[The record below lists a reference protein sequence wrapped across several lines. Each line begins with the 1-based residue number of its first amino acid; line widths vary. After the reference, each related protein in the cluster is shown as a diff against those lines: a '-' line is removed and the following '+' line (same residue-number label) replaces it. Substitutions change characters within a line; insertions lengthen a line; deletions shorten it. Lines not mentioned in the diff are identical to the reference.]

1 MGTIKE
7 YDCQRGCETEV
18 FENGDTTCTYNRRCC
33 KLSVFNWL
41 EGISQDDLKD
51 FFEVRFKNT
60 RKLIF
65 RNASEQNLKI
75 GDIVVVEAQNGY
87 DVGIITLAGPIIANQ
102 LKRDRID
109 PTTYEFRK
117 IYRKARPADIQKWQ
131 EAIAREHRT
140 MIRSRQMA
148 AALQLN
154 MKIGDVEFQ
163 GDGTKAIF
171 YYIADER
178 VDFRQLI
185 KDFAEEFRIR
195 IEMKQIGARQE
206 AGLIGGLGVCG
217 QALCC
222 SRYMNN
228 FQSITTQAARCQDL
242 SLNPQ
247 KLAGQCGKLK
257 CCINYEAS
265 VYVDAQ
271 QKIPKVTE
279 PLQFEDGEA
288 FLMKTDIL
296 KGMMWF
302 SYDPKSMANLIPLE
316 CGTVRE
322 IIAMNRKGIKAQSH
336 MKDHFAEKS
345 PEFMS
350 AAGEESISRFDN
362 DKKKKKNRNKNKGTE
377 GPKEKQHSKEDKG
390 PREERGPKEEKSPRE
405 DRHPKEGKGNREGRG
420 PKEPREEKVPREP
433 REDKAPREP
442 KEDKT
447 PREPREERA
456 PREPRGEKQHKE
468 EKAPA
473 ANGEGKENNGGGRNN
488 RRNDR
493 NRRGHGP
500 REGRENRE
508 QQGNKAQG
516 GQPEQNRQPEPK
528 KQESGNEA

>member
-7 YDCQRGCETEV
+7 YDCQRGCEKEINDSG
-18 FENGDTTCTYNRRCC
+18 EINCTYKRGCC
-33 KLSVFNWL
+33 KLGVFNWL
-41 EGISQDDLKD
+41 EGISQDDMKD
-51 FFEVRFKNT
+51 LFEIRFKNT
-60 RKLIF
+60 RKLIY
-65 RNASEQNLKI
+65 RNTSEQNLKI

-109 PTTYEFRK
+109 PATYEFRK

-131 EAIAREHRT
+131 EAIAREHKT

-163 GDGTKAIF
+163 GDGSKAIF

-271 QKIPKVTE
+271 AKMPKVTE

-302 SYDPKSMANLIPLE
+302 SYDPKSMANMVALNNKE
-316 CGTVRE
+316 VKE
-322 IIAMNRKGIKAQSH
+322 IIAMNKKGIKAPTQMH
-336 MKDHFAEKS
+336 NNLGDKS
-345 PEFMS
+345 SEFMS
-350 AAGEESISRFDN
+350 AVGEESISRFDN
-362 DKKKKKNRNKNKGTE
+362 DNKKKKKGRKENSDRRENAERKESPEHKEGTE
-377 GPKEKQHSKEDKG
+377 R
-390 PREERGPKEEKSPRE
+390 REGQERR
-405 DRHPKEGKGNREGRG
+405 DRGGNRRHRGNRER
-420 PKEPREEKVPREP
+420 REKS
-433 REDKAPREP
+433 
-442 KEDKT
+442 
-447 PREPREERA
+447 
-456 PREPRGEKQHKE
+456 H
-468 EKAPA
+468 
-473 ANGEGKENNGGGRNN
+473 NG
-488 RRNDR
+488 
-493 NRRGHGP
+493 
-500 REGRENRE
+500 
-508 QQGNKAQG
+508 
-516 GQPEQNRQPEPK
+516 
-528 KQESGNEA
+528 SNEA

>member
-7 YDCQRGCETEV
+7 YDCLRGCEKEV
-18 FENGDTTCTYNRRCC
+18 NQDGETTCTYNRRCC
-33 KLSVFNWL
+33 KLGVFNWL

-51 FFEVRFKNT
+51 YFEVRFKNT

-109 PTTYEFRK
+109 PSSYEFRK

-131 EAIAREHRT
+131 DAIAREHKT

-265 VYVDAQ
+265 AYVDAQ
-271 QKIPKVTE
+271 AKMPKVTE

-302 SYDPKSMANLIPLE
+302 SYDPKSMANMIALNNQE
-316 CGTVRE
+316 VRE
-322 IIAMNRKGIKAQSH
+322 VIAMNRKGIKATSCMQNNY
-336 MKDHFAEKS
+336 AEKS

-362 DKKKKKNRNKNKGTE
+362 EKKKKSRNRNRNKGGEHNRNTEQKAQAPKDQQPKVEQQKEQQPKGEHNK
-377 GPKEKQHSKEDKG
+377 
-390 PREERGPKEEKSPRE
+390 
-405 DRHPKEGKGNREGRG
+405 
-420 PKEPREEKVPREP
+420 
-433 REDKAPREP
+433 
-442 KEDKT
+442 
-447 PREPREERA
+447 
-456 PREPRGEKQHKE
+456 
-468 EKAPA
+468 
-473 ANGEGKENNGGGRNN
+473 
-488 RRNDR
+488 RNDR
-493 NRRGHGP
+493 NRRNRQG
-500 REGRENRE
+500 REG
-508 QQGNKAQG
+508 
-516 GQPEQNRQPEPK
+516 K
-528 KQESGNEA
+528 KQEKNNEA

>member
-1 MGTIKE
+1 
-7 YDCQRGCETEV
+7 
-18 FENGDTTCTYNRRCC
+18 
-33 KLSVFNWL
+33 
-41 EGISQDDLKD
+41 
-51 FFEVRFKNT
+51 
-60 RKLIF
+60 
-65 RNASEQNLKI
+65 
-75 GDIVVVEAQNGY
+75 
-87 DVGIITLAGPIIANQ
+87 
-102 LKRDRID
+102 
-109 PTTYEFRK
+109 
-117 IYRKARPADIQKWQ
+117 
-131 EAIAREHRT
+131 

-302 SYDPKSMANLIPLE
+302 SYDPKSMSNLIPLE

-322 IIAMNRKGIKAQSH
+322 IIALNRKGIKAQSC
-336 MKDHFAEKS
+336 MKDNFAEKS

-362 DKKKKKNRNKNKGTE
+362 DKKKKKNRNKGKGQDQAN
-377 GPKEKQHSKEDKG
+377 GQKEKQNTKEEKG
-390 PREERGPKEEKSPRE
+390 LKEEKSHKEVKGGKAPREEKPHREKEGRSNRDDRTPREERGPR
-405 DRHPKEGKGNREGRG
+405 D
-420 PKEPREEKVPREP
+420 
-433 REDKAPREP
+433 
-442 KEDKT
+442 
-447 PREPREERA
+447 
-456 PREPRGEKQHKE
+456 
-468 EKAPA
+468 
-473 ANGEGKENNGGGRNN
+473 
-488 RRNDR
+488 
-493 NRRGHGP
+493 
-500 REGRENRE
+500 
-508 QQGNKAQG
+508 
-516 GQPEQNRQPEPK
+516 
-528 KQESGNEA
+528 

>member
-7 YDCQRGCETEV
+7 YDCQRGCEKEIKETGEIK
-18 FENGDTTCTYNRRCC
+18 CTYKRGCC
-33 KLSVFNWL
+33 KLGVFNWL
-41 EGISQDDLKD
+41 EGISQEEMKDL
-51 FFEVRFKNT
+51 FEVRFKNT

-65 RNASEQNLKI
+65 RNTSEQNLKI

-87 DVGIITLAGPIIANQ
+87 DVGIITLAGAIIANQ

-117 IYRKARPADIQKWQ
+117 IDRKARPADIQKWQ

-148 AALQLN
+148 ADLQLN

-271 QKIPKVTE
+271 SKLPKVSE
-279 PLQFEDGEA
+279 PLHFEDGDA

-302 SYDPKSMANLIPLE
+302 SYDPKSMANMIQLTAE
-316 CGTVRE
+316 EVKE
-322 IIAMNRKGIKAQSH
+322 VIAMNRKGEKAPTCMQNNL
-336 MKDHFAEKS
+336 AEKQS
-345 PEFMS
+345 EFMS
-350 AAGEESISRFDN
+350 AVGEESISRFDS
-362 DKKKKKNRNKNKGTE
+362 DKKKKKNRSSDRERRK
-377 GPKEKQHSKEDKG
+377 DKG
-390 PREERGPKEEKSPRE
+390 ERSERQ
-405 DRHPKEGKGNREGRG
+405 
-420 PKEPREEKVPREP
+420 
-433 REDKAPREP
+433 
-442 KEDKT
+442 
-447 PREPREERA
+447 ERA
-456 PREPRGEKQHKE
+456 ERHEKPERGEKPERSEKGEHNGRQQRKE
-468 EKAPA
+468 EPQAPA
-473 ANGEGKENNGGGRNN
+473 AQQTPEGGNERPERKEKGERGERGERG
-488 RRNDR
+488 DR
-493 NRRGHGP
+493 NRRHHHGHRNNRDR
-500 REGRENRE
+500 RE
-508 QQGNKAQG
+508 
-516 GQPEQNRQPEPK
+516 K
-528 KQESGNEA
+528 KQEGGNEA

>member
-1 MGTIKE
+1 MKTIKE
-7 YDCQRGCETEV
+7 YDCQRGCEVEV
-18 FENGDTTCTYNRRCC
+18 YETGDTTCTYNRRCC

-41 EGISQDDLKD
+41 EGISQDDLRD
-51 FFEVRFKNT
+51 LFEVRFKNT

-279 PLQFEDGEA
+279 PLQFEDGGA

-302 SYDPKSMANLIPLE
+302 SYDPKSMSNLIPLE

-322 IIAMNRKGIKAQSH
+322 IIALNRKGIKAQSC
-336 MKDHFAEKS
+336 MKDNFAEKS

-362 DKKKKKNRNKNKGTE
+362 DKKKKKNRNKGKGQDQAN
-377 GPKEKQHSKEDKG
+377 GQKEKQNTKEEKGVKEERNHKEEKGGKAPREEKPHREKEGRGNRDDKTPKEERGPREEKGHKEEKG
-390 PREERGPKEEKSPRE
+390 PREERAPKGERNIRE
-405 DRHPKEGKGNREGRG
+405 HKNPATEGKSDNATAENGAQAENG
-420 PKEPREEKVPREP
+420 
-433 REDKAPREP
+433 
-442 KEDKT
+442 
-447 PREPREERA
+447 
-456 PREPRGEKQHKE
+456 
-468 EKAPA
+468 A
-473 ANGEGKENNGGGRNN
+473 AGRNN

-493 NRRGHGP
+493 NRRGRGP

-508 QQGNKAQG
+508 PRQPQQGQ
-516 GQPEQNRQPEPK
+516 QQEHREK

>member
-1 MGTIKE
+1 MQSHILQYIAMGTIKE
-7 YDCQRGCETEV
+7 YDCQRGCEKEIDQ
-18 FENGDTTCTYNRRCC
+18 NGEFNCTYKRSCC
-33 KLSVFNWL
+33 KLGVFNWL
-41 EGISQDDLKD
+41 EGISQEDLKD
-51 FFEVRFKNT
+51 YFEVRFKNT
-60 RKLIF
+60 RKMIY

-87 DVGIITLAGPIIANQ
+87 DVGIITLAGPIMANQ

-109 PTTYEFRK
+109 PQTYEFRK

-131 EAIAREHRT
+131 EAIAREHKT

-148 AALQLN
+148 ADLQLN

-257 CCINYEAS
+257 CCINYEAA

-271 QKIPKVTE
+271 SKIPKVTE

-288 FLMKTDIL
+288 YLMKTDIL

-302 SYDPKSMANLIPLE
+302 SYDPKSMANM
-316 CGTVRE
+316 V
-322 IIAMNRKGIKAQSH
+322 AMSASEVKEVIMLNRKGIKAHSRMH
-336 MKDHFAEKS
+336 DSYADKS

-362 DKKKKKNRNKNKGTE
+362 DKKKKNKPSRKGGDRNRK
-377 GPKEKQHSKEDKG
+377 HKG
-390 PREERGPKEEKSPRE
+390 PREKRG
-405 DRHPKEGKGNREGRG
+405 DNGKN
-420 PKEPREEKVPREP
+420 
-433 REDKAPREP
+433 
-442 KEDKT
+442 
-447 PREPREERA
+447 
-456 PREPRGEKQHKE
+456 
-468 EKAPA
+468 
-473 ANGEGKENNGGGRNN
+473 EN
-488 RRNDR
+488 
-493 NRRGHGP
+493 
-500 REGRENRE
+500 
-508 QQGNKAQG
+508 
-516 GQPEQNRQPEPK
+516 
-528 KQESGNEA
+528 

>member
-1 MGTIKE
+1 MK
-7 YDCQRGCETEV
+7 
-18 FENGDTTCTYNRRCC
+18 CTYKRSCC
-33 KLSVFNWL
+33 KLGVFNWL
-41 EGISQDDLKD
+41 EGISQEDMKDL
-51 FFEVRFKNT
+51 FEVRFKNT
-60 RKLIF
+60 RKMIF
-65 RNASEQNLKI
+65 RNTSDQNLKI

-87 DVGIITLAGPIIANQ
+87 DVGIITLAGAIIANQ

-109 PTTYEFRK
+109 PTSYEFRK

-131 EAIAREHRT
+131 EAIAREHKT

-148 AALQLN
+148 ADLQLN

-271 QKIPKVTE
+271 SKLPKVSE
-279 PLQFEDGEA
+279 PLHFEDGDA

-302 SYDPKSMANLIPLE
+302 SYDSKSMANMIQLTAE
-316 CGTVRE
+316 EVKE
-322 IIAMNRKGIKAQSH
+322 VIAMNRKGEKAPTCMQNNL
-336 MKDHFAEKS
+336 AEKQS
-345 PEFMS
+345 EFMS
-350 AAGEESISRFDN
+350 AVGEESISRFDS
-362 DKKKKKNRNKNKGTE
+362 DKKKKKNRSSDRERRK
-377 GPKEKQHSKEDKG
+377 DKG
-390 PREERGPKEEKSPRE
+390 ERSERQ
-405 DRHPKEGKGNREGRG
+405 
-420 PKEPREEKVPREP
+420 
-433 REDKAPREP
+433 
-442 KEDKT
+442 
-447 PREPREERA
+447 ERA
-456 PREPRGEKQHKE
+456 ERQEKPERGEKPERPEKGEHNGRQQRKE
-468 EKAPA
+468 ESQAPA
-473 ANGEGKENNGGGRNN
+473 AQQTPEGGNERQERKERGERG
-488 RRNDR
+488 DR
-493 NRRGHGP
+493 NRRHHHGHRNNRDR
-500 REGRENRE
+500 RE
-508 QQGNKAQG
+508 
-516 GQPEQNRQPEPK
+516 K
-528 KQESGNEA
+528 KQEGGNEA

>member
-7 YDCQRGCETEV
+7 YDCQRGCEKEIN
-18 FENGDTTCTYNRRCC
+18 ESGEINCTYKRGCC
-33 KLSVFNWL
+33 KLGVFNWL
-41 EGISQDDLKD
+41 EGISQDDMKD
-51 FFEVRFKNT
+51 LFEIRFKNT
-60 RKLIF
+60 RKLIY
-65 RNASEQNLKI
+65 RNTSEQNLKI

-109 PTTYEFRK
+109 PATYEFRK

-131 EAIAREHRT
+131 EAIAREHKT

-163 GDGTKAIF
+163 GDGSKAIF

-257 CCINYEAS
+257 CCINYEVS

-271 QKIPKVTE
+271 AKMPKVTE

-302 SYDPKSMANLIPLE
+302 SYDPKSMANMVALNNKE
-316 CGTVRE
+316 VKE
-322 IIAMNRKGIKAQSH
+322 IIAMNKKGIKAPTQMH
-336 MKDHFAEKS
+336 NNLGDKS
-345 PEFMS
+345 SEFMS
-350 AAGEESISRFDN
+350 AVGEESISRFDN
-362 DKKKKKNRNKNKGTE
+362 DNKKKKKGRKENSDRRENAERKENPEQKEGTE
-377 GPKEKQHSKEDKG
+377 R
-390 PREERGPKEEKSPRE
+390 REGQERR
-405 DRHPKEGKGNREGRG
+405 DRGGNRRHRGNRER
-420 PKEPREEKVPREP
+420 REKS
-433 REDKAPREP
+433 
-442 KEDKT
+442 
-447 PREPREERA
+447 
-456 PREPRGEKQHKE
+456 H
-468 EKAPA
+468 
-473 ANGEGKENNGGGRNN
+473 NG
-488 RRNDR
+488 
-493 NRRGHGP
+493 
-500 REGRENRE
+500 
-508 QQGNKAQG
+508 
-516 GQPEQNRQPEPK
+516 
-528 KQESGNEA
+528 SNEA

>member
-1 MGTIKE
+1 MGTTKE
-7 YDCQRGCETEV
+7 YDCQRGCEKEI
-18 FENGDTTCTYNRRCC
+18 NGQGEINCTYKRSCC
-33 KLSVFNWL
+33 KLGVFNWL
-41 EGISQDDLKD
+41 EGISQDDMKD
-51 FFEVRFKNT
+51 LFEVRFKNT

-65 RNASEQNLKI
+65 RNTSEQNLKI

-87 DVGIITLAGPIIANQ
+87 DVGIITLAGPIVANQ

-109 PTTYEFRK
+109 PATYEFRK
-117 IYRKARPADIQKWQ
+117 IYRKARPADINKWQ
-131 EAIAREHRT
+131 EAIAREHKT

-271 QKIPKVTE
+271 SRIPKVTE

-288 FLMKTDIL
+288 YLMKTDIL

-302 SYDPKSMANLIPLE
+302 SYDPKSMTNMVALNNKEVKEVIILNKKGVKAPSKMQNNL
-316 CGTVRE
+316 
-322 IIAMNRKGIKAQSH
+322 
-336 MKDHFAEKS
+336 AEKS
-345 PEFMS
+345 SEFMS
-350 AAGEESISRFDN
+350 AVGEESISRFDN
-362 DKKKKKNRNKNKGTE
+362 DNKKKKN
-377 GPKEKQHSKEDKG
+377 KEK
-390 PREERGPKEEKSPRE
+390 
-405 DRHPKEGKGNREGRG
+405 
-420 PKEPREEKVPREP
+420 
-433 REDKAPREP
+433 
-442 KEDKT
+442 
-447 PREPREERA
+447 
-456 PREPRGEKQHKE
+456 
-468 EKAPA
+468 
-473 ANGEGKENNGGGRNN
+473 
-488 RRNDR
+488 NDR
-493 NRRGHGP
+493 NRR
-500 REGRENRE
+500 NRNHRD
-508 QQGNKAQG
+508 NKEKKEKNQNG
-516 GQPEQNRQPEPK
+516 GK
-528 KQESGNEA
+528 

>member
-7 YDCQRGCETEV
+7 YDCQRGCEKEIKETGEIK
-18 FENGDTTCTYNRRCC
+18 CTYKRGCC
-33 KLSVFNWL
+33 KLGVFNWL
-41 EGISQDDLKD
+41 EGISQEDMKEL
-51 FFEVRFKNT
+51 FEVRFKNT

-87 DVGIITLAGPIIANQ
+87 DVGIITLAGAIIANQ

-148 AALQLN
+148 ADLQLN

-271 QKIPKVTE
+271 SKLPKVSE
-279 PLQFEDGEA
+279 PLHFEDGDA

-302 SYDPKSMANLIPLE
+302 SYDPKSMANMVQLTAE
-316 CGTVRE
+316 EVKE
-322 IIAMNRKGIKAQSH
+322 VIAINRRGEKATTCMQNNLG
-336 MKDHFAEKS
+336 EKHS
-345 PEFMS
+345 EFMS
-350 AAGEESISRFDN
+350 AVGEESISRFDS
-362 DKKKKKNRNKNKGTE
+362 DKKKKKNRSDRDRRREKGE
-377 GPKEKQHSKEDKG
+377 
-390 PREERGPKEEKSPRE
+390 
-405 DRHPKEGKGNREGRG
+405 
-420 PKEPREEKVPREP
+420 
-433 REDKAPREP
+433 
-442 KEDKT
+442 
-447 PREPREERA
+447 
-456 PREPRGEKQHKE
+456 RGEKPERTKNNERQEKAEHIDKPEHNGKPQRKE
-468 EKAPA
+468 EAQAPA
-473 ANGEGKENNGGGRNN
+473 AAQHTPDSGQEKPERKERNDRGERSERGEKGERG
-488 RRNDR
+488 DR
-493 NRRGHGP
+493 NRRHHHGHRNNRDR
-500 REGRENRE
+500 RE
-508 QQGNKAQG
+508 
-516 GQPEQNRQPEPK
+516 K
-528 KQESGNEA
+528 KQEGGNEA